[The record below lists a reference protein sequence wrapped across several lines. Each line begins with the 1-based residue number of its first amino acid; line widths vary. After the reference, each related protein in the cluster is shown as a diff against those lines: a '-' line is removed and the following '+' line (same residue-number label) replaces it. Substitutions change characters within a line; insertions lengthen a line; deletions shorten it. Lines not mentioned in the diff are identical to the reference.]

1 MLSLEITLLAWV
13 YLLSQLL
20 QYLLTAEL
28 NIQPSET
35 LPEVFFLTSKQ
46 EPGQYTGILTL
57 VLLRFNSET
66 RLTKALA
73 MK

>member
-20 QYLLTAEL
+20 QYLLPAEL

-35 LPEVFFLTSKQ
+35 LPGVFFLTSKQ
-46 EPGQYTGILTL
+46 VPGHYTGILTRL
-57 VLLRFNSET
+57 VSCVKHFGQ
-66 RLTKALA
+66 RLS
-73 MK
+73 